1 LGSKS
6 NGSGS
11 TCVENVV
18 DAYIEQMEEISEEIA
33 EAAKNDE
40 EDKASKFKKQ
50 KSIDIS

>member
-1 LGSKS
+1 
-6 NGSGS
+6 
-11 TCVENVV
+11 VV
-18 DAYIEQMEEISEEIA
+18 DACIEQIEKISDKIA